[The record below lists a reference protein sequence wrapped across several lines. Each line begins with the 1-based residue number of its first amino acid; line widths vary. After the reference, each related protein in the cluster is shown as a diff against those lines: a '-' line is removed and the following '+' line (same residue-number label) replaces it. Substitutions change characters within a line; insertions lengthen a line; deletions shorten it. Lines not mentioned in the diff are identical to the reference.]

1 MYPTHDDVQEIL
13 RLLESSRF
21 DELTLET
28 GRYTLTLRR
37 DGPGAG
43 DWTQETRTLGAPE
56 DLSARTPETAVATA
70 PIPEGY
76 AAVQSPQPGTFYRAP
91 QPGAAP
97 FIEVGSEV
105 GPDTVI
111 GIVETM
117 KLMNSVPAGV
127 QGTVAEIRVAN
138 ATPVTRDEVLLL
150 IRART

>member
-13 RLLESSRF
+13 RLLETSRF

-37 DGPGAG
+37 EGPGAD
-43 DWTQETRTLGAPE
+43 DWTQETRTLGAP
-56 DLSARTPETAVATA
+56 DDPAARSAATTVAAA
-70 PIPEGY
+70 PIPDGH
-76 AAVQSPQPGTFYRAP
+76 AAVHSPQPGTFYRAP

-105 GPDTVI
+105 GPDTEV

-117 KLMNSVPAGV
+117 KLMNSVPAGCH
-127 QGTVAEIRVAN
+127 GTVTEIRVAN
-138 ATPVTRDEVLLL
+138 ATPVARDEVLLL
-150 IRART
+150 IRARA

>member
-28 GRYTLTLRR
+28 GRYTLRLRR
-37 DGPGAG
+37 EGPGAG
-43 DWTQETRTLGAPE
+43 DWTAETRTLGAAE
-56 DLSARTPETAVATA
+56 EFSGRTPEAAVETA
-70 PIPEGY
+70 PIPEGH
-76 AAVQSPQPGTFYRAP
+76 AAVRSPQPGTFYRAP

-97 FIEVGSEV
+97 FVEVGSEV

-127 QGTVAEIRVAN
+127 HGTVAEIRVAN
-138 ATPVTRDEVLLL
+138 ATPVARDEVLLL
-150 IRART
+150 IRARP